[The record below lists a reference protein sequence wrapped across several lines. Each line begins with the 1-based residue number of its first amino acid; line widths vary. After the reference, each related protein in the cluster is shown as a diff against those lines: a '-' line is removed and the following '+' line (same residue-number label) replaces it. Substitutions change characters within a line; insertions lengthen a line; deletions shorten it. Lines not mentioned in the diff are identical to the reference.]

1 MKNLISLTELNKT
14 EISQIL
20 EVAQQMRRIVTAN
33 YKRGPQLIGSV
44 VAGVWP
50 KPCLS
55 STAFSLAT
63 SYLSGTPCPFY
74 NVDDI
79 MSCCKM
85 LENMGANTIVVS
97 CENDNLAK
105 TFASTSK
112 KSVINGGSGQYD
124 PIGVLADMLA
134 LSIRCDGLHN
144 LSILA
149 VGNRDTNKINEYNHC
164 LALFGGEMIWYLP
177 VEDLA
182 TQRKGIVLDD
192 INSAFAG
199 VDAVVDLGLSAFSE
213 PQRYYGANGGI
224 SQRLMDKARID
235 CLLLGSRNVVVDNVG
250 VKPYQHSLADL
261 RETCYISVAMAVL
274 YLMHRD

>member
-55 STAFSLAT
+55 STAFSLAA

-105 TFASTSK
+105 TFASSSTK
-112 KSVINGGSGQYD
+112 NVINGGSGQY
-124 PIGVLADMLA
+124 GHVK
-134 LSIRCDGLHN
+134 IRFAPGEEEGLTFTVSVVGGTVPKNFYPAVEKGLQDAMQKIINDSDG
-144 LSILA
+144 
-149 VGNRDTNKINEYNHC
+149 G
-164 LALFGGEMIWYLP
+164 MIC
-177 VEDLA
+177 
-182 TQRKGIVLDD
+182 I
-192 INSAFAG
+192 I
-199 VDAVVDLGLSAFSE
+199 
-213 PQRYYGANGGI
+213 I
-224 SQRLMDKARID
+224 
-235 CLLLGSRNVVVDNVG
+235 
-250 VKPYQHSLADL
+250 
-261 RETCYISVAMAVL
+261 
-274 YLMHRD
+274 

>member
-1 MKNLISLTELNKT
+1 MKHLISLTELNKA
-14 EISQIL
+14 EISQIV

-55 STAFSLAT
+55 STAFSLAA
-63 SYLSGTPCPFY
+63 SYLSGTPYVYY
-74 NVDDI
+74 NMDDV

-85 LENMGANTIVVS
+85 LDNMGANTIVVS

-105 TFASTSK
+105 TFATSCTK
-112 KSVINGGSGQYD
+112 NVINGGSGQYD
-124 PIGVLADMLA
+124 PIGVLADLMA

-144 LSILA
+144 LSVLA

-164 LALFGGEMIWYLP
+164 LGLFGGEFVWYLP
-177 VEDLA
+177 IEDLA

-192 INSAFAG
+192 IKSAFSG

-213 PQRYYGANGGI
+213 PQRYYGSATGI
-224 SQRLMDKARID
+224 PQSLMDKGSID
-235 CLLLGSRNVVVDNVG
+235 CALLGSRNIVVDNVG
-250 VKPYQHSLADL
+250 IKPYAHSLADL
-261 RETCYISVAMAVL
+261 RETCYISLAMAVL
-274 YLMHRD
+274 YLMHRN

>member
-1 MKNLISLTELNKT
+1 MKDLISLTELNKT
-14 EISQIL
+14 EINQIL

-63 SYLSGTPCPFY
+63 SYLSGTPCAFY
-74 NVDDI
+74 STDDI
-79 MSCCKM
+79 HSFCQM
-85 LENMGANTIVVS
+85 LDNMGANTIVVS

-112 KSVINGGSGQYD
+112 KNVINGGSGQYD
-124 PIGVLADMLA
+124 PIGVLADLLA

-144 LSILA
+144 LSVLA
-149 VGNRDTNKINEYNHC
+149 IGNRDTNKINEYNHC
-164 LALFGGEMIWYLP
+164 LALFGGELVWYLP
-177 VEDLA
+177 IEDLA

-199 VDAVVDLGLSAFSE
+199 VDAVTDLGLSAFSE

-224 SQRLMDKARID
+224 SQTLMDKASID

-250 VKPYQHSLADL
+250 VKAYPHSLADL